1 MKNAILLFVFNALV
15 LSSPSAKSN
24 EITAEAVVA
33 AIAKEDFT
41 LINTA
46 FDQRLLSPNEKVNG
60 KPLLIHAID
69 HDKPEMVRLLV
80 LRGARL
86 DYVDDEGYNPKE
98 YARKTQKIY
107 ALAEIIVITA

>member
-1 MKNAILLFVFNALV
+1 
-15 LSSPSAKSN
+15 
-24 EITAEAVVA
+24 
-33 AIAKEDFT
+33 
-41 LINTA
+41 
-46 FDQRLLSPNEKVNG
+46 
-60 KPLLIHAID
+60 
-69 HDKPEMVRLLV
+69 MVRLLV